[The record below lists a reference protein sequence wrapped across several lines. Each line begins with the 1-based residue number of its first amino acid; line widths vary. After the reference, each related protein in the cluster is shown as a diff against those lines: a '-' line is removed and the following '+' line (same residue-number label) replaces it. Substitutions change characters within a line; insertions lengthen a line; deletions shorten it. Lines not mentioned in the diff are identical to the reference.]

1 MNDVIEAISSKLVRR
16 HPHVFGEV
24 EVETVSDVVRNWDAI
39 KRAEKQGQARTSLLD
54 GVPKEFP
61 ALMRAEKIQQ
71 KAAKVGFEWDDV
83 DGALAKAKEELGE
96 LEDAIASADQEQ
108 IKAEFGDL
116 LFALVNV
123 ARYVK
128 VDPELALQDAT
139 SKFVRRFQFIE
150 KRAETQGLSLEDMSL
165 AEMDA
170 IWDEAKAYF
179 RKNPQS

>member
-1 MNDVIEAISSKLVRR
+1 M
-16 HPHVFGEV
+16 
-24 EVETVSDVVRNWDAI
+24 RNWDAI

-116 LFALVNV
+116 YLPWLMW
-123 ARYVK
+123 
-128 VDPELALQDAT
+128 LA
-139 SKFVRRFQFIE
+139 
-150 KRAETQGLSLEDMSL
+150 M
-165 AEMDA
+165 
-170 IWDEAKAYF
+170 
-179 RKNPQS
+179 